1 MVDSGLQ
8 QSAITRPAS
17 ATSRPPRPCKRL
29 GQHFLVDR
37 HVVRNIL
44 KVAEVRPHDT
54 VFEIGPGRGA
64 LTQALCE
71 RAAKVI
77 AVELDRR
84 LVHYLS
90 AVRVNDRLA
99 LHHGDALDFPYET
112 LPMGTVVIAN
122 LPYNVSTPLLFRLLR
137 HRDRLHRLVLTLQD
151 EVVTRIVAQPGS
163 RDYGVL
169 SVMSQSHADPRKAFT
184 VPARCFRPVPAVDS
198 AVVHLTSR
206 SRRHPDER
214 FDRTLIKIVRGAF
227 AHRRKT
233 VLNSYRD
240 AGWDPPMIQRALEQ
254 THVDPR
260 RRAETITVQEFTALA
275 TAVSSHFASR
285 ATSCGTPDDSE
296 TETPPSVD

>member
-1 MVDSGLQ
+1 M
-8 QSAITRPAS
+8 
-17 ATSRPPRPCKRL
+17 PPPPPPHKRL

-37 HVVRNIL
+37 HVVRKIL
-44 KVAEVRPHDT
+44 KVAEVRPQDT
-54 VFEIGPGRGA
+54 IFEIGPGRGA
-64 LTQALCE
+64 LTQLLCE
-71 RAAKVI
+71 RAAHVI
-77 AVELDRR
+77 AVELDLR

-90 AVRVNDRLA
+90 ALRVNDRLE
-99 LHHGDALDFPYET
+99 LHHGDALEFPYDT

-169 SVMSQSHADPRKAFT
+169 SVMSQYHAEARKAFT
-184 VPARCFRPVPAVDS
+184 VPGRCFRPVPVVDS

-206 SRRHPDER
+206 SRRRPDEQ
-214 FDRTLIKIVRGAF
+214 FDRTLMKIVRGAF

-233 VLNSYRD
+233 VMNSYRD
-240 AGWDPPMIQRALEQ
+240 AGWNQPVIQQALEC
-254 THVDPR
+254 THIDPR

-275 TAVSSHFASR
+275 KAVSSHLASR
-285 ATSCGTPDDSE
+285 ATSCGTPNDSE
-296 TETPPSVD
+296 TETPTSVD

>member
-1 MVDSGLQ
+1 MVDSGLK
-8 QSAITRPAS
+8 QSVITRPTS
-17 ATSRPPRPCKRL
+17 AMPPPPPPHKRL

-44 KVAEVRPHDT
+44 KVAEVRPQDT

-71 RAAKVI
+71 RAAHVI
-77 AVELDRR
+77 AVELDLR
-84 LVHYLS
+84 LVRYLS
-90 AVRVNDRLA
+90 ALRVNDRLE
-99 LHHGDALDFPYET
+99 LHHGDALKFPYDV
-112 LPMGTVVIAN
+112 LPVGTVVIAN

-137 HRDRLHRLVLTLQD
+137 HRDRLPRLVLTLQD

-169 SVMSQSHADPRKAFT
+169 SVMSQYHAEPRKAFT
-184 VPARCFRPVPAVDS
+184 VPASCFRPVPAVDS
-198 AVVHLTSR
+198 AVVHFTSR
-206 SRRHPDER
+206 SRRRPDER
-214 FDRTLIKIVRGAF
+214 FDRTVMQIVRGAF

-233 VLNSYRD
+233 VMNSYRD
-240 AGWDPPMIQRALEQ
+240 AGWDPPVIQQALEQ
-254 THVDPR
+254 THIDPR

-275 TAVSSHFASR
+275 KAVSSHVASR

-296 TETPPSVD
+296 PETPVSVD